1 MGLFRTLV
9 WFRNLGEE
17 ACSHLSFRVSLSPG
31 VGVCLDPFPI
41 KTCLW
46 GLAQDCP
53 CDRKNPDHIDSGPGI
68 LSGDDPIRMGQ
79 APYRGE
85 ADSHETGQGGRVLL
99 GGEGRTGPAQG
110 TLFEAVLGRNLPKP
124 GFV

>member
-9 WFRNLGEE
+9 CFGDLGEE
-17 ACSHLSFRVSLSPG
+17 ACSHLSFRFSLSPG
-31 VGVCLDPFPI
+31 VGVYLDPFPI

-53 CDRKNPDHIDSGPGI
+53 CDRKNPDHIDSGPCI
-68 LSGDDPIRMGQ
+68 LFGDDPIRMGQ

-85 ADSHETGQGGRVLL
+85 TASHETGQKGWVLL
-99 GGEGRTGPAQG
+99 GGKG
-110 TLFEAVLGRNLPKP
+110 
-124 GFV
+124 